1 MSEHRQTSGLISMDA
16 PFSAEAFFSKRTGF
30 ETLYARFWITP
41 AIISKFNEF
50 EVNTIGAAA
59 ALSNGDLEKFG
70 VTENKRDSLRR
81 ELGTL
86 LCNTG
91 PSRTPVT
98 SVTGAGV
105 HPPSFKRSRT
115 AAGDREL
122 VDGFT
127 GANPVR
133 DNDARVSS
141 NGKRS
146 AEQTLAL
153 FSSGNST
160 YSEHYTSNG
169 GNGAG
174 GYDREF
180 HEKTAEVC
188 QALDMIFV
196 RRFIFQ
202 KKGSAK
208 TGNVVQISASR
219 VADRINLL
227 LVTMTHDTILTML
240 QQNEL
245 FGATAFRDILRDRS
259 DHRYCVSLYCI
270 RVAHVCV
277 CLIWELC
284 KQSRFDAWYGGRQ
297 AHRHD

>member
-59 ALSNGDLEKFG
+59 ALSNGDLERFG
-70 VTENKRDSLRR
+70 VTENKRDSL
-81 ELGTL
+81 
-86 LCNTG
+86 
-91 PSRTPVT
+91 
-98 SVTGAGV
+98 
-105 HPPSFKRSRT
+105 
-115 AAGDREL
+115 
-122 VDGFT
+122 
-127 GANPVR
+127 R

-160 YSEHYTSNG
+160 YSEHYTRNG

-259 DHRYCVSLYCI
+259 DHVCRPCQKRAFVAQHLFLKLNPLILESVRLFTSLARGGVSSPQTQI
-270 RVAHVCV
+270 
-277 CLIWELC
+277 
-284 KQSRFDAWYGGRQ
+284 D
-297 AHRHD
+297 